1 MVQTRSA
8 GKPNGHANGHVNG
21 SANGHTVTSARQDER
36 TDKTR
41 WRLKDEQGRHTW
53 HYLETDEQVKEWPQ
67 PVVDKHHLGLD
78 TVRITH
84 RMLPFTDSTGTA

>member
-8 GKPNGHANGHVNG
+8 GKSNGHANGHVNG
-21 SANGHTVTSARQDER
+21 SAKGHTVISSRQDER

-53 HYLETDEQVKEWPQ
+53 HYLETDEQINEWPQ
-67 PVVDKHHLGLD
+67 SVVDKHHLGLD
-78 TVRITH
+78 TVGILH
-84 RMLPFTDSTGTA
+84 SMLPSTDCPGTA